1 MNTLTATV
9 ICGSPPWCEYTTMQT
24 PILVMHNA
32 TEKEV
37 NDKVEDLRK
46 LPEYEGYSF
55 ETYEV
60 PYIVNLGIQLE
71 GT

>member
-1 MNTLTATV
+1 
-9 ICGSPPWCEYTTMQT
+9 MQT